1 MLNLQLES
9 GRRVQSFGSFQSLG
23 SYHWWSVYLI
33 ESQYQ
38 VLMVMLA
45 VRIVQEVVF
54 VVHSALSKR
63 RRATY

>member
-45 VRIVQEVVF
+45 VQLVQEVVF
-54 VVHSALSKR
+54 VVH
-63 RRATY
+63 